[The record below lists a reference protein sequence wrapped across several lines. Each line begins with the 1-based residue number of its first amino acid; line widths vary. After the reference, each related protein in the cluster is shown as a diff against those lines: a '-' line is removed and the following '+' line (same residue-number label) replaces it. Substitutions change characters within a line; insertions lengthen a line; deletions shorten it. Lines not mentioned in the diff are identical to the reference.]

1 MKKGVKSQILLLFL
15 LVFRSLVI
23 LVKLILKHCT
33 SQDLEVLVRIS
44 RQTFSVAF
52 EAQNDPDDF
61 QHYLNTAL
69 SKDTLL
75 SELNNPLSH
84 FYFVYLKKELVGFFK
99 YNEGEA
105 QTDLKDARAIELERI
120 YVLPE
125 YQKMGIG
132 KSMIKEV
139 VQKAIALGK
148 DYIWLG
154 VWEEN
159 LKALS
164 FYEGLGFIKFGKHP
178 YYIGKDKQMDWLMKL
193 HLPTL

>member
-1 MKKGVKSQILLLFL
+1 M
-15 LVFRSLVI
+15 
-23 LVKLILKHCT
+23 
-33 SQDLEVLVRIS
+33 EVLVRIS
-44 RQTFSVAF
+44 RQTFSAAF
-52 EAQNDPDDF
+52 EAQNDPVDF
-61 QHYLNTAL
+61 QLYLDTAL
-69 SKDTLL
+69 SGERLL
-75 SELNNPLSH
+75 SELKDPLSH
-84 FYFVYLKKELVGFFK
+84 FYFVYLRNDLVGFFK

-132 KSMIKEV
+132 KGIIKEV
-139 VQKAIALGK
+139 VQKAIELGK

-178 YYIGKDKQMDWLMKL
+178 YFIGKDKQMDWLMKL
-193 HLPTL
+193 HLTTL